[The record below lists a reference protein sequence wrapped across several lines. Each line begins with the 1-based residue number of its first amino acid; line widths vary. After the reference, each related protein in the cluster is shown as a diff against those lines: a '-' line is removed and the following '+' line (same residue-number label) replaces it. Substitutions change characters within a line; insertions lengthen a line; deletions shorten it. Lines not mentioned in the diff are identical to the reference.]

1 MPPKRA
7 RAEEDVQAKETMM
20 DIVEK
25 RGEFDRMTK
34 RLSRIREDI
43 PSRDFSPN
51 LKQDLSGLSGF
62 SRQLRSKSCFKMSGL
77 SGF

>member
-34 RLSRIREDI
+34 KLSRIREDI
-43 PSRDFSPN
+43 YIRRRLFEKANEKQIARDRASEKKYKKGP
-51 LKQDLSGLSGF
+51 D
-62 SRQLRSKSCFKMSGL
+62 RSNQTK
-77 SGF
+77 